1 MQKNRLNIFVA
12 TFHYALAAAQ
22 LNFVLTMII
31 ILQYHIK
38 KQNNLRL
45 LLLVEMSG
53 GEKLLCWVKNG
64 EHQNDGINLLI
75 MKSQNLTG
83 KKSSVCQV
91 VVLKR
96 FAIN

>member
-1 MQKNRLNIFVA
+1 MQKNRLNIFAA

-22 LNFVLTMII
+22 LDFVLTMII

-53 GEKLLCWVKNG
+53 REK
-64 EHQNDGINLLI
+64 
-75 MKSQNLTG
+75 
-83 KKSSVCQV
+83 
-91 VVLKR
+91 
-96 FAIN
+96 